1 MDNINYS
8 EIRKFNS
15 SDQLMIFLKDPSLVL
30 DTEVVMKK
38 KMNENILIRTG
49 TPSPINLMLLA
60 IKPEELVAKI
70 EARIELD

>member
-1 MDNINYS
+1 
-8 EIRKFNS
+8 
-15 SDQLMIFLKDPSLVL
+15 MIFLKDPSLVL

-70 EARIELD
+70 EANIELD

>member
-1 MDNINYS
+1 
-8 EIRKFNS
+8 
-15 SDQLMIFLKDPSLVL
+15 MIFLKDPSLVL